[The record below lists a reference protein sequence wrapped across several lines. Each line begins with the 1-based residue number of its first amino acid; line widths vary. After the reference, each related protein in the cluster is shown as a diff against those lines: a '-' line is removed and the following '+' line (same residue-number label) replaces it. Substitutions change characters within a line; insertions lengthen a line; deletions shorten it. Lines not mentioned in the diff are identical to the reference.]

1 MILSKYWIRALVVL
15 FTMCL
20 PTLIYGQSKSVSL
33 DEAIGMFKQNSL
45 ERLVFSYNQE
55 MEQGNALN
63 YKAYPNPEV
72 SILHE
77 SLNAGSPDY
86 DETTFLISQPL
97 ELLGQPF
104 LRRKSAVALSEAS
117 QLEFEHQEQLLIAKM
132 KSLYVSHW
140 YLSKRLEVVSQ
151 ALESVNE
158 IRQSALARKEEGAYS
173 TIQFQ
178 RFNIEYG
185 RYLRLRDEIQSK
197 LTLTSNQLILLLSPE
212 DKREGTLQFT
222 ENFSVDPISDTEGSI
237 LEYAL
242 QNRSDLKQAEQLVT
256 ANDLQYTVE
265 RRERFP
271 DLNLDFGYKSQSNG
285 SEGFVIGGSLKLP
298 IFNQNK
304 GNVIRT
310 QAQARSS
317 AIELELKIS
326 TIKNEV
332 IAAYQRVSLLQEQW
346 KELQTFSSNTS
357 MLETAR
363 ISYKEGE
370 YSLLELLDAIEAYVD
385 AQRLVHQTI
394 SEYNQA
400 LFSLDVASGGKLFS
414 TN

>member
-385 AQRLVHQTI
+385 AQRLFHQTI

>member
-20 PTLIYGQSKSVSL
+20 PALIYGQSKSVSL

-45 ERLVFSYNQE
+45 ERLVLSYNQE

-77 SLNAGSPDY
+77 SLNAGSPYY

-104 LRRKSAVALSEAS
+104 LRRKSAVALSDAS

-140 YLSKRLEVVSQ
+140 YLSKRLEVVNQ

-158 IRQSALARKEEGAYS
+158 IRQSALARNEEGAYS

-222 ENFSVDPISDTEGSI
+222 EKFSVDPISDTEGSI

-256 ANDLQYTVE
+256 AKDLQYTVE

-332 IAAYQRVSLLQEQW
+332 ITAYQRVSLLQEQW

-385 AQRLVHQTI
+385 AQTLFHQTI

>member
-1 MILSKYWIRALVVL
+1 
-15 FTMCL
+15 
-20 PTLIYGQSKSVSL
+20 
-33 DEAIGMFKQNSL
+33 
-45 ERLVFSYNQE
+45 
-55 MEQGNALN
+55 
-63 YKAYPNPEV
+63 
-72 SILHE
+72 
-77 SLNAGSPDY
+77 
-86 DETTFLISQPL
+86 
-97 ELLGQPF
+97 
-104 LRRKSAVALSEAS
+104 
-117 QLEFEHQEQLLIAKM
+117 M